1 MSAVGKICLYCSQP
15 IQTEDRVAFCERCLT
30 AHHEACWDRNGRC
43 STFRCSGTPRTMRG
57 SDVPTVLHLAL
68 EHANEQPTICPF
80 CNSTVYAGYIQAKR
94 MDHPQTSGPGLVFAG
109 KRKPRG
115 EKGWLQRVV
124 DLIRGERTWPLP
136 GASLKA
142 RSCGKCRRL
151 FLWGERIDEEFLQ
164 QHQVHLGERFCPHCG
179 CELLPGEIVLNPN
192 LTGAAR
198 FECETIPDFHK
209 DWLGHNI
216 LDRFFLNRWYLSI
229 KALPA
234 HSCPQCHYTEVAG
247 RPVYRF
253 A

>member
-30 AHHEACWDRNGRC
+30 AHHETCWDRNGRC

-57 SDVPTVLHLAL
+57 SDVPTILHLAL

-80 CNSTVYAGYIQAKR
+80 CNSAVYAGFIQAKR
-94 MDHPQTSGPGLVFAG
+94 MGHPQTSGPGLVFAG

-115 EKGWLQRVV
+115 DKGWLLRVV
-124 DLIRGERTWPLP
+124 DLMRGERTWPLP
-136 GASLKA
+136 GATLKA
-142 RSCGKCRRL
+142 RSCGKCHRL
-151 FLWGERIDEEFLQ
+151 FLWGERIDEEFLR
-164 QHQVHLGERFCPHCG
+164 QHPGHLGERFCPHCG
-179 CELLPGEIVLNPN
+179 CELWPGEIVLNPN

-209 DWLGHNI
+209 DWFGHNI
-216 LDRFFLNRWYLSI
+216 LDRFFLNRWNLSL